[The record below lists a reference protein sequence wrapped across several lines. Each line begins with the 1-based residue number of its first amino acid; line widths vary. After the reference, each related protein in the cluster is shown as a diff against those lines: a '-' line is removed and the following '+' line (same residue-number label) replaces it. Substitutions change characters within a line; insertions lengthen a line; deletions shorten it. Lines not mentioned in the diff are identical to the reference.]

1 MWGLCPLEVN
11 MSDKKKNQFTLKGNV
26 KEIRG
31 KSLVEFELKLQEA
44 RNVKLV
50 KSIDVFKGKK

>member
-1 MWGLCPLEVN
+1 

-31 KSLVEFELKLQEA
+31 KSLVELELKLQEA

-50 KSIDVFKGKK
+50 KSINVFKGKK

>member
-11 MSDKKKNQFTLKGNV
+11 MSDKKKQFTLKGNV